1 MIETIVNKTIE
12 VHKAVFME
20 FRKKGLGG
28 AHSQVVLPTYE
39 RKGKALK
46 DETEIIQAA
55 YFDLVRR
62 RTNELL
68 SSKTRNVTYAFA
80 VTSAFVGALI
90 VMLLWSTHQ
99 PFSQPLKEKI
109 VNNERVN
116 AVFSK
121 LPDSMQE
128 KIRSK
133 VNERRSKAEHREQQ
147 NRNEREA
154 AAAKREKQANE
165 WANNL

>member
-62 RTNELL
+62 KTNELL

-80 VTSAFVGALI
+80 ATSALVGVLI
-90 VMLLWSTHQ
+90 IMFLWGAHQ
-99 PFSQPLKEKI
+99 PFNQPLREKI

-116 AVFSK
+116 AVLEK
-121 LPDSMQE
+121 LPDSVQE
-128 KIRSK
+128 KISSK
-133 VNERRSKAEHREQQ
+133 VNDYKSKMEQRRQQ
-147 NRNEREA
+147 NKQKQEA
-154 AAAKREKQANE
+154 DAAKKKQANE
-165 WANNL
+165 WASDL